1 MSGLVFGI
9 DLGIASCGWAVLR
22 LPAGENQPGEIVGMG
37 SWMFDVPETSKERTP
52 TNQARR
58 SNRLLR
64 RVIRRRAQR
73 MSGVRRL
80 FRDSGLITEARADA
94 LAFANL
100 NPWELRV
107 QALERRL
114 TEEEL
119 AVALGHIA
127 KRRGFKSSAKGKS
140 ANTAGD
146 DQKMLKALEAT
157 QERLARYRTV
167 GELFVRDP
175 GFAGRKRNR
184 DGIFDRT
191 QNRDDLAREVAEI
204 FRAQRR
210 LGNPAASNDLEAA
223 FTEIAFTQ
231 RPLQDAENLVG
242 MCLFEPAEKRASR
255 FAPSFER
262 FRLLTRLVNLR
273 VLSATG
279 ERPLTPAE
287 LAAVLANPGKTAKL
301 SVKEVRKRIGLPAD
315 QRFSTFRPDEED
327 RDVAVRTGEAMAGT
341 RKLRETLGETL
352 WETLLPTPLL
362 LDEVARVLTFF
373 ETQEVIHRELE
384 RLSLPDGA
392 VEALVRGL
400 ESGAFAKFKG
410 AAGIS
415 AKAARSLIPHLEAGL
430 RYDQAC
436 EQAGYDHAASKWAG
450 REQVTDRAAFNRL
463 VADLAADVANP
474 VARKSM
480 TEGLKQAWAMRNR
493 WGLPDAIHIEMA
505 RDVGNS
511 AEKRREIERD
521 IEKNTASRER
531 ERQEARELLGITDI
545 TGDTLLRY
553 RLWKEQGGFC
563 PYTHQGIPPTAVIAT
578 DNSHQVDHILPW
590 SRFGDDSFANKVLC
604 TASANQQ
611 KKGRTPFEWFQASKN
626 EEDWQTFV
634 KRIEGNAAFRGAKKR
649 NYVLKNAREAEERFR
664 SRNLNDTRYAARL
677 LAEAIKAFYP
687 PGERQDRG
695 GIRRV
700 FTRPGALTAA
710 LRQAWG
716 VESLKK
722 VDGKRVDDARH
733 HALDALVVAAV
744 GEAEVQRLTRSF
756 QEWEQRGLARPL
768 RQVPPPWGDPA
779 GFRREVEDAYRD
791 IFVARPE
798 RRRARGEGHAATIRQ
813 VRHRDGAAVVYE
825 RKAIAD
831 LKESRLED
839 IKDAERNEGVITA
852 IRAWIARG
860 RPADD
865 PPVGP
870 SGQVIR
876 KVRLRTK
883 AKPAVEVRGGAADR
897 GEMVRVDVFSRPN
910 RKGKDEFYLVPVYPH
925 QVMNPRQWPTPP
937 DRAVVPKKDEENW
950 IKIDDAFVF
959 KFSLFPRSH
968 VELVKANGEV
978 LSGYLL
984 GMDRASGGIDLG
996 NHRDPRLTVDDLGNT
1011 TRGIGAKTLV
1021 SLEKFSIDR
1030 FGGRARVRSEVRTWH
1045 GAACTSPAPPG

>member
-22 LPAGENQPGEIVGMG
+22 LPAGEDQPGEIVGMG
-37 SWMFDVPETSKERTP
+37 SWMFDVPETAEKRTP
-52 TNQARR
+52 TNQVRR

-119 AVALGHIA
+119 AVALGHVA

-157 QERLARYRTV
+157 QERLARYRTI

-175 GFAGRKRNR
+175 GFAGRRRNR

-191 QNRDDLAREVAEI
+191 QSRDDLVHEVAEI

-210 LGNPAASNDLEAA
+210 FGNSAASNDLEAA

-273 VLSATG
+273 IVSATG

-287 LAAVLANPGKTAKL
+287 LAAVLANSGKTAKL

-315 QRFSTFRPDEED
+315 QRFSAFRLDEED

-341 RKLRETLGETL
+341 RKLREALGETL
-352 WETLLPTPLL
+352 WEALLTTPHL

-373 ETQEVIHRELE
+373 ETQEVIRRELG

-392 VEALVRGL
+392 VEALVLGL
-400 ESGAFAKFKG
+400 EAGAFAKFKG

-415 AKAARSLIPHLEAGL
+415 AKAARALIPHLEAGL

-563 PYTHQGIPPTAVIAT
+563 PYTDQAIPPAAINAN

-611 KKGRTPFEWFQASKN
+611 KKGRTPYEWFQASKSD
-626 EEDWQTFV
+626 EEWLVFV
-634 KRIEGNAAFRGAKKR
+634 ARIEGNAAFRGAKKR
-649 NYVLKNAREAEERFR
+649 NYVLKNAKEAEERFR

-768 RQVPPPWGDPA
+768 RQVRPPWGDPA
-779 GFRREVEDAYRD
+779 SFRREVEDAYRD

-831 LKESRLED
+831 LKENRLED

-860 RPADD
+860 RPVDD

-883 AKPAVEVRGGAADR
+883 IKPAVEVRGGAADR

-937 DRAVVPKKDEENW
+937 DRAVVAYKDEEDW
-950 IKIDDAFVF
+950 VRIDDAYAFQ
-959 KFSLFPRSH
+959 FSLYPRS
-968 VELVKANGEV
+968 LVQVVKGSGEILNGYFQG
-978 LSGYLL
+978 LNRSTGAINL
-984 GMDRASGGIDLG
+984 A
-996 NHRDPRLTVDDLGNT
+996 NHRDTRSLMDDPGNST
-1011 TRGIGAKTLV
+1011 QGIGAKTLV
-1021 SLEKFSIDR
+1021 SLEKLSVDR
-1030 FGGRARVRSEVRTWH
+1030 FGGRARIRSEVRTWH
-1045 GAACTSPAPPG
+1045 GVACTSPAPPV